1 MKLHVS
7 HFLSLALLLAGS
19 GHLSTAAAQTPP
31 QGLPAEFIQLRRL
44 EIASGQYSGITRI
57 GEESYAVVHD
67 KARGGGLYIFTLG
80 FMEDGTIGPVH
91 AFETDAGGPAGRDNE
106 DVVYVP
112 ESKTLFV
119 AAEGDQSIREYDLS
133 GRETGR
139 ELAVPEQFKAI
150 RSNAGFEALA
160 YADGNFW
167 ATTEAPLPA
176 ENRPGIHR
184 IQRFRLIGLKPCEQ
198 YLYQADEP
206 IISSAESKNAQAYV
220 CGISA
225 MTALPDSSLL
235 VLEREVYVPG
245 GGFLQMLS
253 AFSIVRLYRVE
264 PLADSGEVLRKTLV
278 TSFRTG
284 ALNLANFEGM
294 CLGPV
299 LPDGRQTLLMLAD
312 SQDSAGGLVG
322 EYIRVMALQ

>member
-1 MKLHVS
+1 MKRFIP
-7 HFLSLALLLAGS
+7 HFLFLAAFLAGM
-19 GHLSTAAAQTPP
+19 GHPFAAPAQSR
-31 QGLPAEFIQLRRL
+31 QPAQAAELIQLRRL
-44 EIASGQYSGITRI
+44 EVASGQYSGITCI

-80 FMEDGTIGPVH
+80 FREDGTIGPVH

-112 ESKTLFV
+112 ETRTLFV

-139 ELAVPEQFKAI
+139 QLAVPDQFKAI

-160 YADGNFW
+160 YADGSFW
-167 ATTEAPLPA
+167 TTTEAPLPA
-176 ENRPGIHR
+176 ESRPQIHR
-184 IQRFRLIGLKPCEQ
+184 IQRFRLIGLMPCEQ

-206 IISSAESKNAQAYV
+206 LVPEAEAKTAQAYV
-220 CGISA
+220 YGISA
-225 MTALPDSSLL
+225 MTALPDGGLL

-245 GGFLQMLS
+245 GGLLQMLS
-253 AFSIVRLYRVE
+253 AFSQVSLYRVE
-264 PLADSGEVLRKTLV
+264 PLSDPGEVLQKTLV
-278 TSFRTG
+278 TRFQTG

-312 SQDSAGGLVG
+312 SQNGAGGLVG
-322 EYIRVMALQ
+322 EYIRVMALP